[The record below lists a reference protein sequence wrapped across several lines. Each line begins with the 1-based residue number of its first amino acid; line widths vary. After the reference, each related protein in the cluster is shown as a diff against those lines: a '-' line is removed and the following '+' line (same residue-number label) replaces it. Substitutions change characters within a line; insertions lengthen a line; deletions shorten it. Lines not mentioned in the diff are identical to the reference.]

1 MRTRE
6 SLILIFA
13 LSISA
18 YHLYRSRYKG
28 LCDPLDLAGFAAI
41 LLSVS
46 AVLSSGD
53 LAFKALT
60 DVELRMFLGADII
73 VLILGSLSVIWIGIS
88 EIRKLF
94 IEPRK
99 TTK

>member
-6 SLILIFA
+6 SLILVFA

-28 LCDPLDLAGFAAI
+28 LCAPLELAGFAGI

-46 AVLSSGD
+46 AILSYGD

-60 DVELRMFLGADII
+60 DIELRMSLGSDVI

-94 IEPRK
+94 IIESK
-99 TTK
+99 KSD